1 VGFGYHNHFTFKAP
15 FSYNM
20 AEIRPTG
27 MLPVVKTRRP
37 PKSKPTNPIE
47 SALISWLDVFPGEIK
62 QITLL
67 NLDKLL
73 PGVPK
78 RWVVYPPMVLLPSG
92 SFDDE
97 WWRILGT
104 EPVQR
109 DVFWGLI
116 LKHISKREGKGT
128 LTHLAINSGIPLYK
142 NPINGSPENV
152 LRTPGGLLMLHGD
165 FGPVLSPDHSPS
177 EEDFKAA
184 FWVTTKQNGITQIWA
199 PRYTMFSRGNIK
211 EKARLLDF
219 HTEGQ
224 KIKSR
229 SMIGEDI
236 SHRVAVDLYAG
247 IGYFV
252 FSYVKMGIK
261 RVLGWELNPWSVEGL
276 RRGAV
281 ANGWSIK
288 VIQSQE
294 EAVVCDEKIV
304 IFLEDNKRAIR
315 RVGELDSR
323 VLSGVLHVNCG
334 LLPSSVD
341 SWQTA
346 LNFLTERGWLH
357 LHENVGVKDID
368 TRKVEI
374 ELQFQKWLSELG
386 DDRTVRVEH
395 VEQVKTFAPGVWHCV
410 FDVALAM
417 T

>member
-1 VGFGYHNHFTFKAP
+1 
-15 FSYNM
+15 
-20 AEIRPTG
+20 
-27 MLPVVKTRRP
+27 
-37 PKSKPTNPIE
+37 
-47 SALISWLDVFPGEIK
+47 
-62 QITLL
+62 
-67 NLDKLL
+67 
-73 PGVPK
+73 
-78 RWVVYPPMVLLPSG
+78 
-92 SFDDE
+92 
-97 WWRILGT
+97 
-104 EPVQR
+104 
-109 DVFWGLI
+109 
-116 LKHISKREGKGT
+116 
-128 LTHLAINSGIPLYK
+128 
-142 NPINGSPENV
+142 
-152 LRTPGGLLMLHGD
+152 
-165 FGPVLSPDHSPS
+165 
-177 EEDFKAA
+177 
-184 FWVTTKQNGITQIWA
+184 
-199 PRYTMFSRGNIK
+199 
-211 EKARLLDF
+211 
-219 HTEGQ
+219 
-224 KIKSR
+224 
-229 SMIGEDI
+229 
-236 SHRVAVDLYAG
+236 
-247 IGYFV
+247 
-252 FSYVKMGIK
+252 
-261 RVLGWELNPWSVEGL
+261 VEGL